1 MTVPTPFRISPARRF
16 DPTVLV
22 LGAVALVAV
31 LFDVRPAPA
40 AGPVID
46 FAAAAE
52 RVDPSCVGIL
62 GRGTGRTGD
71 RGAGFVLR
79 PGGIVVTAAHVVAGL
94 GEIGVRLADGN
105 EVAARVVGVD
115 ELSDVA
121 VLRVPVD
128 PPPVA
133 VAPSATLRRGDA
145 VAAIGDPLGFAAT
158 LTVGH
163 VSSPARPF
171 DETSPYDLVQHDA
184 ALNPGSSGGPLID
197 AEGRVVA
204 MNVAI
209 ADGARRNVGIGL
221 ALPIEVVA
229 RISERLLADGDLAR
243 PHLGLR
249 LRAAATLRSAIP
261 SLAAGIVVEAVE
273 PASPAA
279 AAGLEP
285 GDLLIAANGRPLERP
300 RDLARALEA
309 LRPGDALS
317 LTTREAEGDHTVS
330 LRLAAAPR
338 PQPSAET
345 PEPVALGV
353 DLEPGASRRIAAV
366 APDTPAGSA
375 GLAAGDE
382 LLAVAGRRIE
392 GEGGASLLRAAEAAP
407 VPGGVALLVRR
418 GDTTRLVVLG
428 PRGRLDADAPFGSNA
443 EALSSHLF

>member
-1 MTVPTPFRISPARRF
+1 VTFQTAFRISSTRRF
-16 DPTVLV
+16 DPTVLL
-22 LGAVALVAV
+22 LGALALAAV
-31 LFDVRPAPA
+31 LFGVRPGAAAAP
-40 AGPVID
+40 PID
-46 FAAAAE
+46 FAVAAE

-62 GRGTGRTGD
+62 GRGTGRSGD

-79 PGGIVVTAAHVVAGL
+79 PGGIVVTAAHVVAGV
-94 GEIGVRLADGN
+94 GEIGVRLADGG
-105 EVAARVVGVD
+105 EVAARVIGVD

-121 VLRVPVD
+121 VLRVPAD
-128 PPPVA
+128 PPPIA
-133 VAPSATLRRGDA
+133 VAPAGTLRRGAA

-171 DETSPYDLVQHDA
+171 DETSPYELVQHDA

-209 ADGARRNVGIGL
+209 ADGARRHVGIGL
-221 ALPIEVVA
+221 ALPIEVVE
-229 RISERLLADGDLAR
+229 RIADRLLADGALAR
-243 PHLGLR
+243 PRLGLR

-285 GDLLIAANGRPLERP
+285 GDLLVAAGGRRLERP
-300 RDLARALEA
+300 RDLALALET
-309 LRPGDALS
+309 LRPGDELR
-317 LTTREAEGDHTVS
+317 LTTREVEGERTVTV
-330 LRLAAAPR
+330 RLAAATR
-338 PQPSAET
+338 PQPSAEA
-345 PEPVALGV
+345 PEAVALGL

-375 GLAAGDE
+375 GLAVGDE
-382 LLAVAGRRIE
+382 LLAVSGRRVE
-392 GEGGASLLRAAEAAP
+392 GEGGASLLRAAEASPA
-407 VPGGVALLVRR
+407 PGGVALLVRR

>member
-1 MTVPTPFRISPARRF
+1 
-16 DPTVLV
+16 VLL
-22 LGAVALVAV
+22 LGTIALLAL
-31 LFDVRPAPA
+31 LFGARPAPA
-40 AGPVID
+40 AGSPVD
-46 FAAAAE
+46 FAAAAQ

-62 GRGTGRTGD
+62 GRGSGRSGD

-79 PGGIVVTAAHVVAGL
+79 PGGVVATAAHVVAGL
-94 GEIGVRLADGN
+94 GEVAVRLPDGG
-105 EVAARVVGVD
+105 EVAARVIGVD

-121 VLRVPVD
+121 LLRIPAD
-128 PPPVA
+128 PPPVIA
-133 VAPSATLRRGDA
+133 APAGALRRGEP
-145 VAAIGDPLGFAAT
+145 VAAIGDPLGFAGT

-209 ADGARRNVGIGL
+209 ADGARRHVGIGL
-221 ALPIEVVA
+221 ALPIAVVE
-229 RISERLLADGDLAR
+229 RIADRLLADGGLAR
-243 PHLGLR
+243 PRLGLR

-285 GDLLIAANGRPLERP
+285 GDLLVAAAGRPLERP
-300 RDLARALEA
+300 RDLARALET
-309 LRPGDALS
+309 LRPGDDIR
-317 LTTREAEGDHTVS
+317 LTTRAGEGERTVTV
-330 LRLAAAPR
+330 RLAAAAR
-338 PQPSAET
+338 PQPATETAEA
-345 PEPVALGV
+345 VALGLA
-353 DLEPGASRRIAAV
+353 LEPGASRRIAAV

-375 GLAAGDE
+375 GLAVGDE
-382 LLAVAGRRIE
+382 LLAVAGRRVD
-392 GEGGASLLRAAEAAP
+392 GEGGASLLREAEAAP
-407 VPGGVALLVRR
+407 APGGVALLVRR